1 MNLLA
6 SIHGAM
12 PPPLRRDQF
21 SEAKVV
27 EFEGHR
33 RVSAI
38 VLRGDV
44 HGLRDKSSDGA
55 WSYGVENHSIFG
67 PIAAGMRGAFRR
79 KRNDINAQS
88 AITLAY
94 TQDAEP

>member
-1 MNLLA
+1 MNLRA

-12 PPPLRRDQF
+12 PPLLRRDPF

-27 EFEGHR
+27 EFEGHMR
-33 RVSAI
+33 GSAI

-44 HGLRDKSSDGA
+44 HGLRDKSTDGA

-67 PIAAGMRGAFRR
+67 PLAAGKRSAFRR

-88 AITLAY
+88 AITLAF
-94 TQDAEP
+94 TQDAAP

>member
-1 MNLLA
+1 MNLLP

-12 PPPLRRDQF
+12 PPPLRRHPF
-21 SEAKVV
+21 LEAKVV
-27 EFEGHR
+27 DFEGHMR
-33 RVSAI
+33 GSAI
-38 VLRGDV
+38 VLKGDV

-55 WSYGVENHSIFG
+55 WSYGVENHSIFD
-67 PIAAGMRGAFRR
+67 PLAAGMRGAFRR

-94 TQDAEP
+94 TQDAAP

>member
-6 SIHGAM
+6 SIHGAA
-12 PPPLRRDQF
+12 PSRLRRHTF
-21 SEAKVV
+21 SETMAF
-27 EFEGHR
+27 EFDGDMR
-33 RVSAI
+33 GSAI

-55 WSYGVENHSIFG
+55 WSYRVENHSIFG
-67 PIAAGMRGAFRR
+67 PLAAGKRGAFRR

-88 AITLAY
+88 AIARAFS
-94 TQDAEP
+94 QDAEP